1 MKIEP
6 GKLFK
11 IKIKHG
17 LYVSE
22 FSKDSRH
29 KLASENELIFIL
41 SEPFKPK
48 GENYIAV
55 KVLYKNQI
63 LYACFKNELEFPY
76 FWDDS
81 ITG

>member
-1 MKIEP
+1 MKIES
-6 GKLFK
+6 GKLYK
-11 IKIKHG
+11 IKIKHN

-22 FSKDSRH
+22 FSRDTRH
-29 KLASENELIFIL
+29 ILVNKNELIFVL

-48 GENYIAV
+48 HENYIAV

-63 LYACFKNELEFPY
+63 LYACFGNELEFPH